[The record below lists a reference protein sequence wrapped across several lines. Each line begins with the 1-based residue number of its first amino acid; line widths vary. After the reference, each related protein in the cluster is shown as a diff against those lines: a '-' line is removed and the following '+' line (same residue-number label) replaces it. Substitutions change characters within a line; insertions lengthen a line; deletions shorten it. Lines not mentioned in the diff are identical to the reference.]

1 MRVPHAE
8 LRQGN
13 LHELPIPDDH
23 VDVVV
28 CALALTHLS
37 EVGPAITEFDRI
49 LRPGGHLVITD
60 VHHELVALGSVPRAC
75 SADGDPGPLPAFRHR
90 ASRRSWMVRT
100 TRPTSRNAL

>member
-37 EVGPAITEFDRI
+37 EVGPAITEFAVTI
-49 LRPGGHLVITD
+49 CASPCHW
-60 VHHELVALGSVPRAC
+60 AC
-75 SADGDPGPLPAFRHR
+75 SHGVA
-90 ASRRSWMVRT
+90 RS
-100 TRPTSRNAL
+100 L